1 MFLSGPM
8 VTPSGSERIPPAS
21 TVVLRAPVVALS
33 TVTEPGSLELTTKR
47 LLFGPKTNPA
57 ILDGGGKITNECAS
71 GAVLFEHGVDI
82 GVSGIEISIGS
93 ECGSQ
98 GK

>member
-1 MFLSGPM
+1 M
-8 VTPSGSERIPPAS
+8 VA
-21 TVVLRAPVVALS
+21 VS

-47 LLFGPKTNPA
+47 LLFGPKNQPSS
-57 ILDGGGKITNECAS
+57 ILDGGGKITNEGAS

-82 GVSGIEISIGS
+82 GVGGIEISIGS